1 MIFWQFG
8 LRYFGAG
15 ASLSRMSQEL
25 FDREEFRAQS
35 NQPGAE
41 DLAGRPRLR
50 VPVRDQVEFQT
61 ASLDELLP
69 PDHEARL
76 VWSAVCQ
83 LDLGSWL
90 SEIKAVEGHVGRDAT
105 TPHLLVALWVYATL
119 RGVASARELE
129 RLCRHHLAYRWLCGG
144 LSVNHHLLSD
154 FRSEGGDKWDALL
167 TQLVGALMS
176 EGLVTL
182 DRVAQDGM
190 KVRASAGQSSFRRKA
205 TLESCWEEAREQVAA
220 LRQLAEEDPAEL
232 SARQQ
237 AARQQA
243 ARQRAAE
250 ERQAR
255 LEEALRHVDQ
265 VQAQREAR
273 AKRSNQPAKEA
284 RASTTDPEARV
295 MQFSDGGTRPGVN
308 VQFSTDT
315 ASGIIAGVDVIN
327 AGNDQG
333 QLGPMLDQL
342 QERYDRT
349 PDQALVDGGFAS
361 HDDIEAAETKHQCQ
375 VLSPLKNEKQE
386 LAAGHDPYAPKRRDS
401 QIIAQW
407 RERMGTAEAQEIY
420 RLRPQTAEWVN
431 AQARNRNLWRM
442 PVRSLAK
449 CRIVAVLYA
458 LAHNLLQAV
467 ALRAA
472 AAASPT

>member
-1 MIFWQFG
+1 MP
-8 LRYFGAG
+8 
-15 ASLSRMSQEL
+15 QEL
-25 FDREEFRAQS
+25 FDREELRCSAS
-35 NQPGAE
+35 TPSAE
-41 DLAGRPRLR
+41 GPASRPRLR
-50 VPVRDQVEFQT
+50 EPIRDQMEFQT
-61 ASLDELLP
+61 ASLDQLLP
-69 PDHEARL
+69 PDHEARV

-105 TPHLLVALWVYATL
+105 TPQLLVALWVYATL
-119 RGVASARELE
+119 RGIASARELE
-129 RLCRHHLAYRWLCGG
+129 RLCHNHLAYRWLCGG
-144 LSVNHHLLSD
+144 VSVNHHLLSD
-154 FRSEGGDKWDALL
+154 YRSAGGDKWDALL

-190 KVRASAGQSSFRRKA
+190 KVRASAGKSSFRRKA
-205 TLESCWEEAREQVAA
+205 TLQRCLEEAREQVTA
-220 LRQLAEEDPAEL
+220 LRQLAEEDTAQL
-232 SARQQ
+232 SARQ
-237 AARQQA
+237 RV

-265 VQAQREAR
+265 VQAQRAAR
-273 AKRSNQPAKEA
+273 AKRSNQPMKEA

-295 MQFSDGGTRPGVN
+295 MQFADGGTRPGVN

-315 ASGIIAGVDVIN
+315 ASGIIAGVEVTN
-327 AGNDQG
+327 AGSDQG
-333 QLGPMLDQL
+333 QLVPMLDQL
-342 QERYDRT
+342 QKRYDQT
-349 PDQALVDGGFAS
+349 PDEALVDGGFAS
-361 HDDIEAAETKHQCQ
+361 HDDIEVAETKHHCQ
-375 VLSPLKNEKQE
+375 VLSPLKNEKRE
-386 LAAGHDPYAPKRRDS
+386 LATGRDPYAPKRRDS

-407 RERMGTAEAQEIY
+407 RERMGTEEAQQIY

-442 PVRSLAK
+442 PVRGLAK
-449 CRIVAVLYA
+449 CRTIAVLYA

-467 ALRAA
+467 ALRAMPA
-472 AAASPT
+472 N

>member
-1 MIFWQFG
+1 
-8 LRYFGAG
+8 
-15 ASLSRMSQEL
+15 MSQEL
-25 FDREEFRAQS
+25 FDREEFRAPTDV
-35 NQPGAE
+35 PGAE
-41 DLAGRPRLR
+41 EMAGQPRLR

-61 ASLDELLP
+61 ASLDQLLP
-69 PDHEARL
+69 PEHEARV

-90 SEIKAVEGHVGRDAT
+90 GEIKAVEGHVGRNAT

-119 RGVASARELE
+119 RGIASAREVE
-129 RLCRHHLAYRWLCGG
+129 RLGHNHLAYRWLCGG
-144 LSVNHHLLSD
+144 VSVNYHLLSD

-190 KVRASAGQSSFRRKA
+190 RVRASAGKSSFRRKA
-205 TLESCWEEAREQVAA
+205 TLQRCLAEAREQVAV

-232 SARQQ
+232 S
-237 AARQQA
+237 ARQQA

-265 VQAQREAR
+265 VQDQREAA

-284 RASTTDPEARV
+284 RASTTDPEARA
-295 MQFSDGGTRPGVN
+295 MQFADGGTRPGVN
-308 VQFSTDT
+308 VQFATDT
-315 ASGIIAGVDVIN
+315 ASGIVAGVDVTN

-342 QERYDRT
+342 QERYDRA

-361 HDDIEAAETKHQCQ
+361 HDDIEAAAAKHHCQ
-375 VLSPLKNEKQE
+375 VLSPLKNAKRE
-386 LAAGHDPYAPKRRDS
+386 LAAGHNPYAPKRGDS
-401 QIIAQW
+401 EVIAQW
-407 RERMGTAEAQEIY
+407 RERMGTEAAQQIY
-420 RLRPQTAEWVN
+420 RLRSQTAEWVN

-458 LAHNLLQAV
+458 LAHNLRQAA

-472 AAASPT
+472 AAANPK